1 MTSPFNLIAYLEER
15 TMRVD
20 EYLAGIIDSVD
31 NSSNALKKAMGYS
44 IFAGGKRLRPMFAIA
59 ASETVGG
66 TLNQVLPAA
75 CALELIHTYS
85 LIHDDLPAMDDDDY
99 RRGVPTNHK
108 VFGEATAIL
117 AGDALLT
124 KAFEVLSDTERFS
137 SPPTA
142 LLRVS
147 SEIARAA
154 GDAGMVGGQMID
166 MESERKDINLDML
179 MNLHRKKTG
188 SLITVSVR
196 AGAILGGG
204 DETQV
209 ELLSEYGDCVGLAFQ
224 ISDDILDVVGD
235 QEKLGKKT
243 GMDEARGKKTY
254 ISLLGIEESRKRAE
268 ALIDRAIDA
277 LSSFNERAE
286 ALRAIGRYVIERQV

>member
-1 MTSPFNLIAYLEER
+1 
-15 TMRVD
+15 MRVD
-20 EYLAGIIDSVD
+20 EYLTGIIDSVD
-31 NSSNALKKAMGYS
+31 NSSGTLRRAMGYS

-59 ASETVGG
+59 ASEAVGG
-66 TLNQVLPAA
+66 SLEQVLPAA

-99 RRGVPTNHK
+99 RRGVLTNHK

-124 KAFEVLSDTERFS
+124 KAFEVLADAERFS
-137 SPPTA
+137 SSPIA

-166 MESERKDINLDML
+166 MESEHQDIDLDML
-179 MNLHRKKTG
+179 TALHRKKTG
-188 SLITVSVR
+188 ALITVSVQ

-204 DETQV
+204 NEAQV
-209 ELLSEYGDCVGLAFQ
+209 ECLSEYGTCVGLAFQ

-235 QEKLGKKT
+235 QEKLGKMT
-243 GMDEARGKKTY
+243 GMDEARGKRTY
-254 ISLLGIEESRKRAE
+254 ISLVGLEKSRKHAE
-268 ALIDRAIDA
+268 TLIHRAIDA
-277 LSSFNERAE
+277 LSSFDERAE
-286 ALRAIGRYVIERQV
+286 ALRAIGRYVIERQA

>member
-1 MTSPFNLIAYLEER
+1 MMSPFNLITYLEER

-20 EYLAGIIDSVD
+20 EYLSDIIDSVD
-31 NSSNALKKAMGYS
+31 NSSDALKKAMGYS

-66 TLNQVLPAA
+66 SLKQVLPAA

-124 KAFEVLSDTERFS
+124 KAFEVLADTERFS

-166 MESERKDINLDML
+166 MESERQDIDLDML

-188 SLITVSVR
+188 ALITVSVR

-209 ELLSEYGDCVGLAFQ
+209 ERLSEYGDCVGLAFQ

-254 ISLLGIEESRKRAE
+254 ISLLGLEESRKRAE

>member
-1 MTSPFNLIAYLEER
+1 MPPFDLSVYLKER

-31 NSSNALKKAMGYS
+31 DSSGALKKAMEYS
-44 IFAGGKRLRPMFAIA
+44 IFAGGKRLRPIFAIA
-59 ASETVGG
+59 ASEAVSG
-66 TLNQVLPAA
+66 TLDQVLPAA

-108 VFGEATAIL
+108 VYGEATAIL

-124 KAFEVLSDTERFS
+124 KAFEVLTDTVRFT

-154 GDAGMVGGQMID
+154 GDSGMVGGQMID
-166 MESERKDINLDML
+166 MESEHQNIDLDML
-179 MNLHRKKTG
+179 TSLHRKKTG
-188 SLITVSVR
+188 ALITVSVR
-196 AGAILGGG
+196 TGSILGGG

-209 ELLSEYGDCVGLAFQ
+209 ERLSEYGDCVGLAFQ

-235 QEKLGKKT
+235 QEKLGKRT
-243 GMDEARGKKTY
+243 GMDEARGKQTY
-254 ISLLGIEESRKRAE
+254 ISLLGLEESRKHAE
-268 ALIDRAIDA
+268 TLIDRAIDA
-277 LSSFNERAE
+277 LSTFDERAE
-286 ALRAIGRYVIERQV
+286 ALRAIGRYVIERQA

>member
-1 MTSPFNLIAYLEER
+1 
-15 TMRVD
+15 MRVD

-31 NSSNALKKAMGYS
+31 NSPGALKKAMGYS

-66 TLNQVLPAA
+66 TLKQVLPAA

-124 KAFEVLSDTERFS
+124 KAFEVLSDTERFA
-137 SPPTA
+137 SPPTD

-154 GDAGMVGGQMID
+154 GDAGMVGGQIID
-166 MESERKDINLDML
+166 MESECQDIDLDML

-188 SLITVSVR
+188 ALITVSVR

-209 ELLSEYGDCVGLAFQ
+209 ERLNEYGDCVGLAFQ

-243 GMDEARGKKTY
+243 GMDEVRGKKTY
-254 ISLLGIEESRKRAE
+254 ISLLGLEESRKRAE